1 MFLFELYCFYIV
13 FGCRNVPCK
22 IRLEKINPI
31 GGNIIII
38 RVQGFRTISSMGTI
52 EKLIEK

>member
-22 IRLEKINPI
+22 IKFEKTNPI

-38 RVQGFRTISSMGTI
+38 NVQGFRTISIIGTI
-52 EKLIEK
+52 EKFIEK

>member
-1 MFLFELYCFYIV
+1 MTLFEFYCFYIV
-13 FGCRNVPCK
+13 FGCKNVPCK
-22 IRLEKINPI
+22 IKLEKINPI

-38 RVQGFRTISSMGTI
+38 NVQGFRTISIIGTI